1 MQIELQPGLSRGE
14 TPKSVDPDAFEIDRV
29 SSDPRRG
36 ELGDEDHVDLEA
48 WGRVRDLPAFDG
60 LSLAPEAVSF
70 QMPMISIPSS
80 WQRPASSASGG
91 HRSDQRSIP
100 SNAAPISI
108 PIELFLQNRPEA
120 HPAVG
125 RVLVY
130 LQGTSKGTSMPRRE
144 LLSKPQRLA
153 FTEPVTDERA
163 MVRHYILSAEDLAL
177 IDRRCGDPN

>member
-36 ELGDEDHVDLEA
+36 ELGDEDHVDLGA

-91 HRSDQRSIP
+91 HRSDQRSMP
-100 SNAAPISI
+100 SNASSRWQSVG
-108 PIELFLQNRPEA
+108 LFTGYVKRNKHATLRTLEQA
-120 HPAVG
+120 AVA
-125 RVLVY
+125 RI
-130 LQGTSKGTSMPRRE
+130 
-144 LLSKPQRLA
+144 
-153 FTEPVTDERA
+153 
-163 MVRHYILSAEDLAL
+163 H
-177 IDRRCGDPN
+177 